1 MTAQL
6 AELEKQAR
14 ELSRAERAE
23 LALILI
29 ESLDITED
37 QAAVDESW
45 RVEIERRGAKDERG
59 DAKAEFLE
67 SVRHYTEVRKDLG
80 SRFRAAVQ
88 VAVKAAALHAFVQT
102 RCRIPAA

>member
-1 MTAQL
+1 MTTQL

-14 ELSRAERAE
+14 ELSREERAE

-45 RVEIERRGAKDERG
+45 RVEIERRVAKYERG
-59 DAKAEFLE
+59 EAKVIPGEDVFAEA
-67 SVRHYTEVRKDLG
+67 RRI
-80 SRFRAAVQ
+80 
-88 VAVKAAALHAFVQT
+88 T
-102 RCRIPAA
+102 R